1 MTRLTKKYEDG
12 SGYEPIETHN
22 VCNVNLYD
30 FNYNDYECCV
40 DKLGKIEDLMEKYNI
55 DSVEELDNVL
65 STKYVIGGMRSS
77 GKTLIN
83 KGILYNKISE
93 QLGCPLEVV
102 FEVLKQGYIYVL
114 DNHYNVVDYTI
125 TRADIRFSIDK
136 FYIGLGACTR
146 RLSDHQKTWWLKG
159 EKTNE

>member
-1 MTRLTKKYEDG
+1 MNRLTKKYEDG

-55 DSVEELDNVL
+55 DSVEELDNIL
-65 STKYVIGGMRSS
+65 SMKYVIGGMRSG

-93 QLGCPLEVV
+93 QLGCPLEVI
-102 FEVLKQGYIYVL
+102 FKATENGIIDYEGKEHI
-114 DNHYNVVDYTI
+114 VVYAEKYLFVVEDDKLQH
-125 TRADIRFSIDK
+125 AFHIRN
-136 FYIGLGACTR
+136 Y
-146 RLSDHQKTWWLKG
+146 QKTWWLKG